1 MENNSPNNTNA
12 VFTNKLQKSNV
23 FVTKIEKI
31 KLEEPVAVYDVTV
44 NGTHNFLLENG
55 TVVHN
60 THVQGLFDAITKE
73 FKAVAGR
80 GVDFTASDLREGL
93 IAVIHY
99 KCNDDDYAGQNKE
112 KLNSPSAT
120 KIVRDEVSKAL
131 AKWVKSNT
139 KLVREISLRATN
151 IKAAKE
157 EARKLTRAASNLKT
171 HNKSVLVPNGKLI
184 MSDKNCPP
192 EKRELFIVEG
202 DSAGGSLSDTRDP
215 SYQEVLKLRGKAI
228 NVAKSSSIAKD
239 LANQEIQNLL
249 IALGADPT
257 KIKKGGKIDSF
268 RVGKIILLT
277 DEDIDGEHI
286 KVLLFTILHK
296 YAPEAF
302 KQGIVYIAK
311 LPLFQ
316 ASNPKTGEKIFGNT
330 LKEVQDE
337 GAASWHIS
345 RLKGLG
351 EMDSE
356 ELAPFALYED
366 TRKLVRIEYFKSD
379 KEEKEYLQ
387 LVGNDVQYR
396 KKMLGVA

>member
-202 DSAGGSLSDTRDP
+202 DS
-215 SYQEVLKLRGKAI
+215 
-228 NVAKSSSIAKD
+228 
-239 LANQEIQNLL
+239 EIGR
-249 IALGADPT
+249 A
-257 KIKKGGKIDSF
+257 SCRE
-268 RVGKIILLT
+268 RV
-277 DEDIDGEHI
+277 
-286 KVLLFTILHK
+286 
-296 YAPEAF
+296 
-302 KQGIVYIAK
+302 
-311 LPLFQ
+311 
-316 ASNPKTGEKIFGNT
+316 
-330 LKEVQDE
+330 
-337 GAASWHIS
+337 
-345 RLKGLG
+345 
-351 EMDSE
+351 
-356 ELAPFALYED
+356 
-366 TRKLVRIEYFKSD
+366 
-379 KEEKEYLQ
+379 
-387 LVGNDVQYR
+387 
-396 KKMLGVA
+396 